1 MNNKGFRLIMT
12 LQPIEPGVIVLPIDY
27 QYALGCSL
35 YNAMAQ
41 ANDKFASW
49 LHSEGY
55 GIDNKRFKLF
65 TYSGLYV
72 KKYSIDKDKL
82 IVHEQPI
89 TFQISA
95 FNPEIAEH
103 LVIGSFKKQFIE
115 LVDKKIKAVFQ
126 INQVEILPEL
136 QFQQEMTYRLLTPCV
151 ISYKTERGT
160 TYYSPDN
167 TEIDYP
173 KLMINNLIN
182 KYIIASGYEGSQA
195 IAEKI
200 LNACAIEVLTPPR
213 SKLITIK
220 RNTPHETKVRGFLYS
235 FKLKAPLDIHR
246 IGYYA
251 GFGEKNSMG
260 FGWGEVVN

>member
-1 MNNKGFRLIMT
+1 
-12 LQPIEPGVIVLPIDY
+12 
-27 QYALGCSL
+27 
-35 YNAMAQ
+35 
-41 ANDKFASW
+41 
-49 LHSEGY
+49 
-55 GIDNKRFKLF
+55 
-65 TYSGLYV
+65 
-72 KKYSIDKDKL
+72 
-82 IVHEQPI
+82 
-89 TFQISA
+89 
-95 FNPEIAEH
+95 
-103 LVIGSFKKQFIE
+103 
-115 LVDKKIKAVFQ
+115 
-126 INQVEILPEL
+126 
-136 QFQQEMTYRLLTPCV
+136 
-151 ISYKTERGT
+151 
-160 TYYSPDN
+160 
-167 TEIDYP
+167 
-173 KLMINNLIN
+173 MINNLIN